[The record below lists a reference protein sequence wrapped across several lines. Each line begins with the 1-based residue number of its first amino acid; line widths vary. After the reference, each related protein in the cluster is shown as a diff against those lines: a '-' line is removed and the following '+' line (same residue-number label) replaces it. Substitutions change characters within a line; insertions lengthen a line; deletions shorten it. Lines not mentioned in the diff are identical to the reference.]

1 MATGQGIVCAT
12 NNDTAFLRFFAGRGG
27 IGMVRKK
34 HAILRSFASRAR
46 SMAQDDENGILI
58 LSERRDDGANR
69 VDRGVCRETVSYA
82 CVSVSSV
89 F

>member
-46 SMAQDDENGILI
+46 SMAQDDENGIGSLNSMEI
-58 LSERRDDGANR
+58 NMP
-69 VDRGVCRETVSYA
+69 
-82 CVSVSSV
+82 
-89 F
+89 

>member
-27 IGMVRKK
+27 IGMVRQK

-46 SMAQDDENGILI
+46 SMAQDDENGIGTLNSGGNNKCLEI
-58 LSERRDDGANR
+58 LQGA
-69 VDRGVCRETVSYA
+69 
-82 CVSVSSV
+82 SVE
-89 F
+89 

>member
-1 MATGQGIVCAT
+1 MATGQGVVCAT

-46 SMAQDDENGILI
+46 SMAQDEAYYISFKAVRKPYYFVIL
-58 LSERRDDGANR
+58 
-69 VDRGVCRETVSYA
+69 TPQ
-82 CVSVSSV
+82 
-89 F
+89 